1 MNGLLRLLGLTMAV
15 AFSAVNA
22 VELSADGAGSALIFP
37 VLSAENGLDT
47 LINVHN
53 VSDDAVVVRAVVRD
67 GVTGQATLM
76 LRILLRPRDTWAAV
90 WAGGYEEGPL
100 MIDVDDSCVAGLEPV
115 DIEFFSA
122 RAFRP
127 LAPSGQAW
135 LEVFELGALPQDLS
149 RLAAP
154 GSCGDF
160 LDLSRVSLAP
170 ADNRLSGDSQ
180 LVSVIEGFNVSVA
193 PTALMD
199 LGIPAEVA
207 HLSEDRPNLSDA
219 QPVARINGIVTR
231 WANGID
237 AVSAVLAVQAVEAPF
252 NIEPVIDARTD
263 LVVTLPTRPFY
274 DATDRAPFLVNTDP
288 RWAEQGQ
295 RVMLDAFD
303 RGAEA
308 LGLSTVKCSPVPP
321 SVPVGAVISESQLN
335 LSFAETS
342 IVSISDTEPASV
354 RGVSWCA
361 TLIPQPIRDVAKSGQ
376 YRLNLDAFEAV
387 SEGGWLVKGLP
398 LIPVTLT
405 VVQNR
410 TLTDNFGNL
419 ILSNYGMKI
428 AQRTVRGVPRRP
440 TAIPNLARSP

>member
-1 MNGLLRLLGLTMAV
+1 MKALRLIFSLLWV
-15 AFSAVNA
+15 AFLADAEA
-22 VELSADGAGSALIFP
+22 VELSADGTGSVLIFP

-67 GVTGQATLM
+67 GVTGQATLT
-76 LRILLRPRDTWAAV
+76 LRILFRPRDTWV
-90 WAGGYEEGPL
+90 GTWAGGYADGPL
-100 MIDVDDSCVAGLEPV
+100 MLDFDDSCVAGREPV

-127 LAPSGQAW
+127 VAPSGQAW
-135 LEVFELGALPQDLS
+135 LEVFELGALPRDLS

-160 LDLSRVSLAP
+160 LDLSRVSLDP

-180 LVSVIEGFNVSVA
+180 LVSVFEGFNTSVA

-199 LGIPAEVA
+199 LGFPAEVA
-207 HLSEDRPNLSDA
+207 PLSVDRPNLSHA
-219 QPVARINGIVTR
+219 QPVARISGIVTR

-237 AVSAVLAVQAVEAPF
+237 AVSAVLAVRAVEAPF
-252 NIEPVIDARTD
+252 NVEPAIDARSD

-288 RWAEQGQ
+288 RRVEQGQ

-303 RGAEA
+303 RSGDV
-308 LGLSTVKCSPVPP
+308 LGLSTVKCSPARP
-321 SVPVGAVISESQLN
+321 SLPVGAVISEPQLN
-335 LSFAETS
+335 LSFGRAS
-342 IVSISDTEPASV
+342 IVPTSDTEPASV
-354 RGVSWCA
+354 RGVSLCA
-361 TLIPQPIRDVAKSGQ
+361 NLIPLPVRDVAKSGQ
-376 YRLNLDAFEAV
+376 FRLNLDAFEAV

-410 TLTDNFGNL
+410 SLVDNFGNQV
-419 ILSNYGMKI
+419 LSNYGMRI
-428 AQRTVRGVPRRP
+428 TQRIVRSIPERPRP
-440 TAIPNLARSP
+440 IPQNSAY

>member
-1 MNGLLRLLGLTMAV
+1 MNALPRFFGLIMAAAFGV
-15 AFSAVNA
+15 ANA
-22 VELSADGAGSALIFP
+22 VELSADGTGSALIFP

-53 VSDDAVVVRAVVRD
+53 VSDDSVVVRAVVRD
-67 GVTGQATLM
+67 GVTGQAM
-76 LRILLRPRDTWAAV
+76 LTQRILLRPRDTWAAV
-90 WAGGYEEGPL
+90 WTGGYEDSPL

-127 LAPSGQAW
+127 VAPSGQAW
-135 LEVFELGALPQDLS
+135 LEVFELGALPQDFS

-170 ADNRLSGDSQ
+170 AGNRLSGDSQ
-180 LVSVIEGFNVSVA
+180 LVSVFEGFNTSVA

-199 LGIPAEVA
+199 LGFPAEVA

-219 QPVARINGIVTR
+219 RPVARISGIVTR

-237 AVSAVLAVQAVEAPF
+237 AVSAVLAVRAVEASF

-288 RWAEQGQ
+288 RRVEQGQ

-303 RGAEA
+303 RSGDV
-308 LGLSTVKCSPVPP
+308 LGLSTVKCSPARP
-321 SVPVGAVISESQLN
+321 SLPVGAVISEPQLN
-335 LSFAETS
+335 LSFGRAS
-342 IVSISDTEPASV
+342 IVPTSDTEPASV
-354 RGVSWCA
+354 RGVSLCA
-361 TLIPQPIRDVAKSGQ
+361 NLIPLPVRDVAKSGQ
-376 YRLNLDAFEAV
+376 FRLSLDAFEAV
-387 SEGGWLVKGLP
+387 SEGGWLLKGLP

-405 VVQNR
+405 VIQNR
-410 TLTDNFGNL
+410 TVTDSFGNQV
-419 ILSNYGMKI
+419 LSNYGMRVT
-428 AQRTVRGVPRRP
+428 QRIVRSIPERPRP
-440 TAIPNLARSP
+440 IPQNSAY